1 MKKKPNNWKQNKTNN
16 KLLNFKNMKN
26 SILVLALSLMFNST
40 IFAQTS
46 IINDFR
52 AIIADRSNEF
62 ENLQKALT
70 NDNTAAGFKQYS
82 STIEDLSFNKNIII
96 NGNRG
101 AQYILVYN
109 LLPMSTDIKQFFD
122 QISKQYFEEIDA
134 MAKTGKYVVRDYKS
148 DDGTLI
154 TEVKNDTGEKIL
166 EYRIKTNEHLLLF
179 VGPKK

>member
-1 MKKKPNNWKQNKTNN
+1 
-16 KLLNFKNMKN
+16 MKN
-26 SILVLALSLMFNST
+26 STLIFAFSMLFSGT
-40 IFAQTS
+40 IFCQTA

-52 AIIADRSNEF
+52 AIIADRPNEF
-62 ENLQKALT
+62 VNLQKALT
-70 NDNTAAGFKQYS
+70 MDNTAAGFKQYS

-109 LLPMSTDIKQFFD
+109 LLPMSTDIRQFFD

-148 DDGTLI
+148 DDGTLV
-154 TEVKNDTGEKIL
+154 TEVKNDTGDKIL

-179 VGPKK
+179 VGTKK